1 MGYPPAAYP
10 QYRNGYAPMHAAA
23 VRNGPYYP
31 GFDRQARTQLLGEAE
46 KLKMRELEEKKKLD
60 EHKAF
65 LQNDLKFHLA
75 PNGNANKNADVN
87 TVPEKHK
94 LLFESLKGPK
104 HSNLGRMNGQKKSA
118 QPPLRVHK
126 DLIDRIGSPPIAKC
140 DTDSTMSTITAKSTQ
155 NDESENES
163 LKVPE
168 DEEEERTNAT
178 CKDAIVPLEGGSGSA
193 GRKRKPQHL
202 L

>member
-1 MGYPPAAYP
+1 MG
-10 QYRNGYAPMHAAA
+10 
-23 VRNGPYYP
+23 
-31 GFDRQARTQLLGEAE
+31 
-46 KLKMRELEEKKKLD
+46 D

-75 PNGNANKNADVN
+75 PNGNANKSSNADVN

-168 DEEEERTNAT
+168 EEEEEERDAT
-178 CKDAIVPLEGGSGSA
+178 CKDAIVPLEGSSGSA

-202 L
+202 LEDMSSPSPNKRMRLDPTVSFDPLRMQTTPFATNLNKELKAKK